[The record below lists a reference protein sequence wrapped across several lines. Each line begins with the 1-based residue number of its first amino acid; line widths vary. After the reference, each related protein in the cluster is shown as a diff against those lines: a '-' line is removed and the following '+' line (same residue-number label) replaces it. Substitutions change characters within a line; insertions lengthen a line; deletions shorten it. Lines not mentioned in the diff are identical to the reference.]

1 MYKKK
6 YDKEAADK
14 KLKRTVTRNWI
25 IMFVSLALIVICYYF
40 VK

>member
-6 YDKEAADK
+6 FDSDKADK
-14 KLKRTVTRNWI
+14 KMKRLIIRNWI
-25 IMFVSLALIVICYYF
+25 IMLVSLVLIVICYYF